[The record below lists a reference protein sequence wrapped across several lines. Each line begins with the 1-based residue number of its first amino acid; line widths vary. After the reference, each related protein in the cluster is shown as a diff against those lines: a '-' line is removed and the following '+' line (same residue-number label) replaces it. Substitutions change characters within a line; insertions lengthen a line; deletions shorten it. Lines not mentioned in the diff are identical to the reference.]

1 MMAAIIQRVG
11 RSSPELVIGGWSKG
25 EGTRSSSFGA
35 LLVGAYD
42 EDGGL
47 HFLGAVGTGYSQKT
61 IDELLPKLQERA
73 DDECPFAEGASG
85 IKGGRFGKPIKNPT
99 WTRPELVA
107 KIDFRE
113 LTSAPRLRASSFK
126 GLRYDKD
133 AGECLLSELEALR
146 PDAEL

>member
-1 MMAAIIQRVG
+1 M
-11 RSSPELVIGGWSKG
+11 
-25 EGTRSSSFGA
+25 
-35 LLVGAYD
+35 VGAYG
-42 EDGGL
+42 EDGEL

-61 IDELLPKLQERA
+61 IDDLLPKLQDAATEA
-73 DDECPFAEGASG
+73 CPFVEGAGG

-126 GLRYDKD
+126 GLRFDKEPQ
-133 AGECLLSELEALR
+133 ECLLAELEALQ
-146 PDAEL
+146 PDLGS